1 MSRSSPRDLS
11 YNKVILQCRRPERD
25 PYGEECICWREV
37 KKSLWKIIAK
47 MSLTH
52 VVKGRQ
58 IWALSSSTISS
69 NHRHCTPF
77 HLPSHGIIS
86 IDSTSTI
93 TLTQNA
99 IFEPQCTS
107 LPSAYQNGSEVSS
120 SVIDLRD
127 PFYASTSPQI
137 YAIATATVISWML
150 VIMLFITPRTYFVG
164 GAGGSGG
171 FLGRRG
177 MISGMSGNIIG
188 VGGRPLLQ
196 KVATL
201 TVAISLTIAT
211 VSTFQVAEEQYND
224 GYQDAIALT
233 EEVVGGLELRVI
245 RVISDTA
252 LWLAQVQTLI
262 RLFPRHR
269 EKVIIKWAGFALI
282 ILDTMFSMLN
292 SFVDNSVKTRPRSF
306 TDAIPA
312 LSYLFELAL
321 SLLYA
326 AWVIYYSLH
335 KRRFAF
341 FHPLMR
347 NIFLVAAISLIAVLI
362 PVVFFILDIAN
373 PSLDGWGD
381 YIRWVGAAAASVVVW
396 EWVER
401 IEALEREERKDGI
414 LGREIF
420 DGDEMLEATP
430 STESEWPRYHLGYPG
445 SGRGHAAAIGKGQQ
459 RAGNVTHRTATSA
472 APHLNENHRRE
483 FRHRTSKLQGTSIG
497 GAMSRSEIPR
507 HTGPTHPLPIA
518 SPVSRTDTTSAA
530 STVYAVRYHPIS
542 QSPSP
547 CTSIEQP
554 IVRFNSEIPS
564 PPSGVLQPIP
574 IVNTQKHAV
583 RKSLTG
589 TAFASGSSALN
600 EGPIVSRPDKINRW
614 QNVTNPFKR
623 RRTSP
628 PPQVSQAAAAAAVTQ
643 PDPRPGIPAH
653 KSSKLGRLHMR
664 RSAKQADA
672 PLPTMVIPVASTGG
686 IWSPATVLEN
696 EANGSSEPSEVSS
709 LSHGAVAR
717 ENNES
722 PESSRAASAGRYSR
736 LSIEA
741 HTTWVRPYPLE
752 TIASSSLSPDMQS
765 DTSGDAQQEMSL
777 QRTANALDETSQSAH
792 TSRTADLGPDGD

>member
-1 MSRSSPRDLS
+1 MFEGGQGRAYIIPLEMSVTR
-11 YNKVILQCRRPERD
+11 
-25 PYGEECICWREV
+25 
-37 KKSLWKIIAK
+37 
-47 MSLTH
+47 

-58 IWALSSSTISS
+58 IWALSSTVSS
-69 NHRHCTPF
+69 YHRHCTPF
-77 HLPSHGIIS
+77 HLPSLGIIS
-86 IDSTSTI
+86 IDATSTI
-93 TLTQNA
+93 TLSQNA

-107 LPSAYQNGSEVSS
+107 LPSANQNGSETSS

-177 MISGMSGNIIG
+177 MISGVSGNIIG

-211 VSTFQVAEEQYND
+211 VSTFQVAEQQYND

-282 ILDTMFSMLN
+282 ILDTMFSILN

-420 DGDEMLEATP
+420 DGDEMLEATQ
-430 STESEWPRYHLGYPG
+430 STESEWPRHHPG
-445 SGRGHAAAIGKGQQ
+445 HPGNGREHAVSTGKAPQ
-459 RAGNVTHRTATSA
+459 RASNVTHRTATSGA
-472 APHLNENHRRE
+472 RHINEYHRWE
-483 FRHRTSKLQGTSIG
+483 NRHTAIGLQDPSMG
-497 GAMSRSEIPR
+497 GAVSRSETPR
-507 HTGPTHPLPIA
+507 QIEPTHPLPVA

-530 STVYAVRYHPIS
+530 STLYAVRYHPIS

-547 CTSIEQP
+547 CIERP
-554 IVRFNSEIPS
+554 TIRFNSDVPEAS
-564 PPSGVLQPIP
+564 SGVSKSLPVMHNQQY
-574 IVNTQKHAV
+574 TV
-583 RKSLTG
+583 RKSLAD
-589 TAFASGSSALN
+589 TAIASGSSAPNGEYTL
-600 EGPIVSRPDKINRW
+600 SRPEKVNRW
-614 QNVTNPFKR
+614 RNVTNPFKR

-643 PDPRPGIPAH
+643 PGLRPQVPAH
-653 KSSKLGRLHMR
+653 KSGKLGRLHMR

-672 PLPTMVIPVASTGG
+672 PLPTMVIPVASTGR
-686 IWSPATVLEN
+686 IWSPETVLEN
-696 EANGSSEPSEVSS
+696 EASGSSEPSEISS
-709 LSHGAVAR
+709 PSRGAVAS
-717 ENNES
+717 ETNEL
-722 PESSRAASAGRYSR
+722 PESSRAASAGRYSQ
-736 LSIEA
+736 LSNEA
-741 HTTWVRPYPLE
+741 YAASVRPYTLE
-752 TIASSSLSPDMQS
+752 TIASSSTVPGVQS
-765 DTSGDAQQEMSL
+765 VTSDNAQQEMSL
-777 QRTANALDETSQSAH
+777 RQTTNALDDRSQRAH
-792 TSRTADLGPDGD
+792 TSRTADLEPDGD